1 MYLGMSLRR
10 WQLIALAL
18 GLAVAGFLPTL
29 AFSSPTAT
37 KGTTTISLVLGTQT
51 TTLSAKELERTVYQL
66 SGSKLRSATI
76 VITVNGKTAAAGP
89 ATKYKAFIIRTH
101 LATATNRLR
110 AVLPDVES
118 YDADNVGKP
127 NDADRN
133 ASTRGYAGMTMAILR
148 DRYYLT
154 LALSAVDIV
163 RATRT
168 GYCLQ
173 AAVQREVVFKN
184 GPAALFLLGRCPAVH
199 P

>member
-1 MYLGMSLRR
+1 MYWGMSLRR
-10 WQLIALAL
+10 WQLAALAL

-29 AFSSPTAT
+29 AFSSTTAA

-51 TTLSAKELERTVYQL
+51 TTLTAKELESTVYQL

-118 YDADNVGKP
+118 YDADNVGKR

-133 ASTRGYAGMTMAILR
+133 ASTRGYAGMTMTILR

-154 LALSAVDIV
+154 FAVTAVDIV

-168 GYCLQ
+168 TYCLQ

-184 GPAALFLLGRCPAVH
+184 GPTALFRLGRCPAVH

>member
-1 MYLGMSLRR
+1 MSLRR

-29 AFSSPTAT
+29 AFSSTTAT

-51 TTLSAKELERTVYQL
+51 TTLSAKELESTVYQL

-89 ATKYKAFIIRTH
+89 ASKYKAFIIRSH

-110 AVLPDVES
+110 AVLPEVES
-118 YDADNVGKP
+118 YNADNVGKH

-133 ASTRGYAGMTMAILR
+133 ASTRGYAGLTMTILR

-154 LALSAVDIV
+154 LPLSSIDIV

-168 GYCLQ
+168 DYCLQ
-173 AAVQREVVFKN
+173 AAVEREVVFKN
-184 GPAALFLLGRCPAVH
+184 GPAALFRLGRCPAVH

>member
-1 MYLGMSLRR
+1 MYWGMSLRR

-29 AFSSPTAT
+29 AFSSPAAP
-37 KGTTTISLVLGTQT
+37 KGSTTISLVRGTQT
-51 TTLSAKELERTVYQL
+51 TTLSAKELERTVYRL
-66 SGSKLRSATI
+66 SGSKLKSTTI

-89 ATKYKAFIIRTH
+89 ATKYKAFIIRSH
-101 LATATNRLR
+101 LAIATNRLR
-110 AVLPDVES
+110 AVLPDVEA
-118 YDADNVGKP
+118 YNADNVGKR

-133 ASTRGYAGMTMAILR
+133 ASTRGYAGMTMTILR

-154 LALSAVDIV
+154 FPVSAVDIV

-184 GPAALFLLGRCPAVH
+184 GPAALFRLGRCPAVH
-199 P
+199 S